1 MTYKNDKREVNEM
14 KVIKRDGHMVDYCPE
29 KIEQAIM
36 KANNEVEEED
46 QASSTQIKNIIKRER
61 FASIK
66 DCMGFFKELYTGLYD
81 GKTVSKLYA
90 MK

>member
-1 MTYKNDKREVNEM
+1 M

-46 QASSTQIKNIIKRER
+46 QASSTQIKNIIKRYAVCR
-61 FASIK
+61 HNNI
-66 DCMGFFKELYTGLYD
+66 DIV
-81 GKTVSKLYA
+81 TVVKQ
-90 MK
+90 

>member
-1 MTYKNDKREVNEM
+1 M

-46 QASSTQIKNIIKRER
+46 QASSTQIKNIIKYIEKLGKKRISSTSRCSKIVYNPTIRSR
-61 FASIK
+61 F
-66 DCMGFFKELYTGLYD
+66 
-81 GKTVSKLYA
+81 
-90 MK
+90 